1 MIKRKELRMEIIE
14 SKIGKVIDS
23 VEFVEENI
31 PKVFGGFRDS
41 RIIRGSVYKE
51 IESAIESIMDVCNI
65 INSDL
70 RLGAPETEDTILEHM
85 GANKI
90 FDEKIIELIKEM
102 KGFRN
107 ILVHK
112 YGEINDKRAFETI
125 KEGLKDFELIIKEIE
140 AFLKKQKC

>member
-1 MIKRKELRMEIIE
+1 MIKRNELREDIIA
-14 SKIGKVIDS
+14 SKIGRIIDS

-31 PKVFGGFRDS
+31 PEIFNNFKNS
-41 RIIRGSVYKE
+41 RIIRGSIYKE
-51 IESAIESIMDVCNI
+51 IESAIESIMDICNI

-70 RLGAPETEDTILEHM
+70 RLGTPETEDTILEHM
-85 GANKI
+85 KTNDI
-90 FDEKIIELIKEM
+90 FSENIVKLINEM

-112 YGEINDKRAFETI
+112 YGEINDEMAFETI

-140 AFLKKQKC
+140 DFLKK